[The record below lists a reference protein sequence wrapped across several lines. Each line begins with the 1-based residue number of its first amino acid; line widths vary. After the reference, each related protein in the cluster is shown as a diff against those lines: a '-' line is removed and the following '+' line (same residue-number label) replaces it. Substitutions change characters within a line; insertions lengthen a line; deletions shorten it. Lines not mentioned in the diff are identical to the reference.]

1 MDLEL
6 AHEYTSIAVAQ
17 ILVVDHFLPGRP
29 RTPKS
34 WYPITL
40 GSYNLVERK
49 STRFLDRHFTITNR
63 TREDYFDYAAK
74 WRPPKEVNQTKL
86 FPVFFSGGRIN
97 HINN

>member
-6 AHEYTSIAVAQ
+6 AHEYISIAVAQ
-17 ILVVDHFLPGRP
+17 ILVEDHSLPGRP

-34 WYPITL
+34 WFPITL

-49 STRFLDRHFTITNR
+49 STRFWTATLLSIIIVIIVI
-63 TREDYFDYAAK
+63 AK

-86 FPVFFSGGRIN
+86 FTVLLLWED
-97 HINN
+97 